1 MRRNV
6 TRLDQSPAQVLSG
19 VVLVNPEGLDTN
31 WFPVLSLQ
39 EVGQEGIQ
47 ISEARNG
54 KILSQTQNLRT
65 TILDI
70 IITIIFI
77 EETFH
82 VHVVFEKDL
91 KD

>member
-54 KILSQTQNLRT
+54 NIFSQTQNLRT
-65 TILDI
+65 TILDMG
-70 IITIIFI
+70 
-77 EETFH
+77 
-82 VHVVFEKDL
+82 V
-91 KD
+91 